1 MLLCGCFCLNY
12 ICTEQPPA
20 HPMNETIITLEEF
33 FDLRKKLPILD
44 ARSESE
50 FEQSHIPNAIN
61 LPILNDGER
70 KIVGTVYKNKGSEKA
85 VLKGF
90 ELVGPRFHTIMQEAL
105 VLFPDKEIIT
115 YCWRGGMRS
124 QIVSWLLTMAGF
136 QVYRLEG
143 GYKTYR
149 TFTFQQAK
157 KPLNLTVLGGKTGS
171 GKTVLLH
178 HLAKKGEA
186 ILDLE
191 SLANHKGST
200 FGGIGLGKQP
210 SVEQFENLLAEELI
224 LLEGVQNIWVE
235 NESRKIGKVILPD
248 SFFHQLITAPLI
260 EIERS
265 TAERVKHITDEYA
278 HLPKEELKQAI
289 TRIGKKLGGLR
300 LKQALDAIDENDHSS
315 WIENMLIYYDK
326 TYTFDIERH
335 PRERIDVISL
345 EDKSIEEA
353 CQQLLKNKLNPHE

>member
-1 MLLCGCFCLNY
+1 
-12 ICTEQPPA
+12 
-20 HPMNETIITLEEF
+20 MNETIISLEEF
-33 FDLRKKLPILD
+33 FELRKTLPILD

-50 FEQSHIPNAIN
+50 FDQSHIPSSIN

-70 KIVGTVYKNKGSEKA
+70 KIVGTIYKNKGSEEA

-90 ELVGPRFHTIMQEAL
+90 ELVGPRFHIIMQEAL
-105 VLFPDKEIIT
+105 ARFPEKKIIT

-124 QIVSWLLTMAGF
+124 QIISWLLTMAGF
-136 QVYRLEG
+136 QVYRIKG

-149 TFTFQQAK
+149 TFTFEQAK
-157 KPLNLTVLGGKTGS
+157 KPVKLTVLGGKTGG
-171 GKTVLLH
+171 GKTLLLH

-191 SLANHKGST
+191 HLANHKGST

-224 LLEGVQNIWVE
+224 LLEESQNIWVE

-248 SFFHQLITAPLI
+248 SFYHQLITAPMI

-265 TAERVKHITDEYA
+265 TAERIKHIKEEYA
-278 HLPKEELKQAI
+278 YLPKDELKQAVI
-289 TRIGKKLGGLR
+289 RIGKKLGGLR
-300 LKQALDAIDENDHSS
+300 LKQALDAIDKGDHPS
-315 WIENMLIYYDK
+315 WIENMLLYYDK

-345 EDKSIEEA
+345 EDKSIDEA
-353 CQQLLKNKLNPHE
+353 CQQLLKYNLKPHE